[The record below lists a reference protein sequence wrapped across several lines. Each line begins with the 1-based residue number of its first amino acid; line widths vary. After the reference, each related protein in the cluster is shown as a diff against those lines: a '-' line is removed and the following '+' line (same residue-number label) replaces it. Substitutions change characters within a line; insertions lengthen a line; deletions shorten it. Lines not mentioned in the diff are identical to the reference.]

1 VELGQPRGAGQG
13 HPPREIESDR
23 GAMGLSNA
31 EERAIRAQIETL
43 RMEHSDLNDVID
55 RLMEQPVV
63 DQLQLQRMKKR
74 KLALKDQILRLE
86 NMLIPD
92 IIA

>member
-1 VELGQPRGAGQG
+1 
-13 HPPREIESDR
+13 
-23 GAMGLSNA
+23 MGLSNA

-74 KLALKDQILRLE
+74 KLALKDQMLRLE